1 MDDAA
6 DKLIREVN
14 RLYWTTALPVTELA
28 DQLSISRR
36 GLYAMLAPEPAGKRC
51 PECGAHLGFRNRS
64 ARTAGEAECSECGLE
79 VDATAF
85 RDLPDEAA
93 AAASATAPEPELER
107 EAVASGRSPV
117 DTADALR
124 RDRALTLAGAAIAG
138 AAAGALAAFLG
149 TRR

>member
-6 DKLIREVN
+6 EKLIREVN

-28 DQLSISRR
+28 DRLAISRR

-64 ARTAGEAECSECGLE
+64 ARTAGEAECTECGLE
-79 VDATAF
+79 VDATVF
-85 RDLPDEAA
+85 RDLPAEADA
-93 AAASATAPEPELER
+93 PVAAPEPELER
-107 EAVASGRSPV
+107 EAVAGHRSPV

-124 RDRALTLAGAAIAG
+124 RGRAFTLVAAAIAG